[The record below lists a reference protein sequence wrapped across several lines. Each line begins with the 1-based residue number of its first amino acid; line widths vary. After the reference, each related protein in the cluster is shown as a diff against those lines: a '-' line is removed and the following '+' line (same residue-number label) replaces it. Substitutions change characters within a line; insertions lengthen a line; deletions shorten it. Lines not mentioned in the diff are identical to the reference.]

1 MFTLK
6 PLSRPGIPAA
16 LQKAERY
23 RLLNEPWEAESICR
37 DVLAVEPD
45 NQAALIALI
54 LSLTD
59 QFNRELGPDPA
70 ELKALVGRLGTEYE
84 QLYYAAIIAERHGK
98 ARLARGGPGAGPV
111 AYEFL
116 RDAMDL
122 YERAERARPAGN
134 DSALLRWN
142 TCARILM
149 RHENVRPLAEE
160 RVEAQLE

>member
-6 PLSRPGIPAA
+6 PLSKPGIPAA

-54 LSLTD
+54 LSLSD
-59 QFNRELGPDPA
+59 QFDRELGPDPA
-70 ELKALVGRLGTEYE
+70 ELKELVARLRTAYE
-84 QLYYAAIIAERHGK
+84 QVYYAGLIAERRGK
-98 ARLARGGPGAGPV
+98 ARLARGGPGAG
-111 AYEFL
+111 AMAWEFL
-116 RDAMDL
+116 REAMEL
-122 YERAERARPAGN
+122 YERAERVRPAGN
-134 DSALLRWN
+134 DDALLRWN

-149 RHENVRPLAEE
+149 RHEGVRPLAEE